1 MSGNPDSELLPVKM
15 NINIISFIVNCP
27 DQLPENLKIVMDKY

>member
-1 MSGNPDSELLPVKM
+1 MSGNPDSELLSGQNEYKY
-15 NINIISFIVNCP
+15 SFIVNCP

>member
-1 MSGNPDSELLPVKM
+1 MSGNPDSELLSGQNEYKYHFVH
-15 NINIISFIVNCP
+15 CP